1 MLWGSSMP
9 LGKYGSLAF
18 SSHVEASLPYL
29 GRGPINITGR
39 AWLCGAS
46 SEESQEGWHREG
58 LTDVILKGL

>member
-1 MLWGSSMP
+1 MP

-18 SSHVEASLPYL
+18 SSLTGDGDVEASLPYL